1 MNRLSLIFLLLTA
14 CVATPVAHAAD
25 PERIIITNAKLVGRD
40 TAAQD
45 VAINILIV
53 DGKLKVVTKDE
64 LVIEPDDT
72 AVDSNGGFL
81 FGQLAVGAR
90 PSFVILDQDPR
101 IRQKTSNS
109 TKDVMS

>member
-1 MNRLSLIFLLLTA
+1 MKRRRVGSVLL
-14 CVATPVAHAAD
+14 VASIAVLALAGQAPVAHAAG

-64 LVIEPDDT
+64 IGRAHV
-72 AVDSNGGFL
+72 
-81 FGQLAVGAR
+81 
-90 PSFVILDQDPR
+90 
-101 IRQKTSNS
+101 
-109 TKDVMS
+109 